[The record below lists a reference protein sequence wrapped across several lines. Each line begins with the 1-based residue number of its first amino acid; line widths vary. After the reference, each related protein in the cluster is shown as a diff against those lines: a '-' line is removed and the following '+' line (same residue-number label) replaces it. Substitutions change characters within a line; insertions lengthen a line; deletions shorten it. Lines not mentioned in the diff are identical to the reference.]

1 MRGLRGMFGS
11 AGVLLALSACGGGK
25 APAESPRPVLVA
37 QPGGGATAAY
47 TAYAGEI
54 RAREESP
61 LSFRVAGKLASR
73 SVDVGDHVKQ
83 GDVLALLDPDDFTLQ
98 AQAAEAQAAAAEAER
113 ARTKGDLDRYAKLLD
128 QQLVSRS
135 VYDAQKAAWQA
146 AEGQARAARAQ
157 RDVARNQSGYS
168 QLRAPRDGLVASRQV
183 EAGQVVAAGQTVFTL
198 AADSGREVV
207 IALPENRIRQ
217 FSVGQ
222 PVQVVL
228 WNEPQRRLPGVLREI
243 SRAAD
248 PQTRTFAARASLEGE
263 AAQAVE
269 LGQSA
274 RVFIQQNGESAALT
288 VPLSSIQR
296 NAQGV
301 ASVWVVDVKT
311 GQVHARPVQLGALG
325 ETRVPV
331 FEGVT
336 ADDWIVEAGGHLL
349 REGQA
354 VTPVDR
360 DNRPVSAPA
369 TASPAQTD

>member
-1 MRGLRGMFGS
+1 MRGLRWMIGS
-11 AGVLLALSACGGGK
+11 AGILLALSACGGGK
-25 APAESPRPVLVA
+25 APDEPPRPVLVA
-37 QPGGGATAAY
+37 QPGGGEASAY
-47 TAYAGEI
+47 SAYAGEI
-54 RAREESP
+54 RAREEAP
-61 LSFRVAGKLASR
+61 LSFRVGGKLAAR
-73 SVDVGDHVKQ
+73 NVDVGDHVKQ
-83 GDVLALLDPDDFTLQ
+83 GDVLAVLDPDDFSLQ

-113 ARTKGDLDRYAKLLD
+113 ARAKGDLDRYAQLLD

-135 VYDAQKAAWQA
+135 AYDAQKAAWEA

-198 AADSGREVV
+198 AADSGREVA

-217 FSVGQ
+217 FSAGQ

-228 WNEPQRRLPGVLREI
+228 WNEPERRLPGVLREI

-248 PQTRTFAARASLEGE
+248 PQTRTFAARASLEGD

-274 RVFIQQNGESAALT
+274 RVFIHDNGENASLT
-288 VPLSSIQR
+288 VPLSSVQR
-296 NAQGV
+296 NADGV
-301 ASVWVVDVKT
+301 ASVWVVDAQT
-311 GQVHARPVQLGALG
+311 GRAHARPVRLGALG
-325 ETRVPV
+325 ETVVPV
-331 FEGVT
+331 FEGVA
-336 ADDWIVEAGGHLL
+336 ADDWVVVAGGHLL

-354 VTPVDR
+354 VIPVDR
-360 DNRPVSAPA
+360 DNRPVL
-369 TASPAQTD
+369 ASGAVSPEQAD